1 MKVSLGRY
9 VPAKSLFHL
18 ADPRTKI
25 IWTIVMM
32 VFVLM
37 CRNWIEYTIAG
48 VFIVGCFI
56 ASRISFK
63 FILQSLRPILVIL
76 IITSLF
82 NFLFYHGAHVA
93 FFIGSK
99 PIYFESI
106 SMSIKTVLRVTM
118 LVVSASL
125 LTYTSTP
132 VAITDGLE
140 SLMRPLTVLHVPVHE
155 IALMMSIALR
165 FIPTFADE
173 TDKIIKAQAAR
184 GAEFDSGN
192 VFKKIKSYIPVLIP
206 LFIAAFRSA
215 EEMSTAMEAR
225 CYRGGKGRTRYKVLK
240 FSASD
245 VIITVLTVIFFT
257 SIILLHIY
265 IRKDIS
271 VSHIFINNF

>member
-1 MKVSLGRY
+1 MRVSLGRY
-9 VPAKSLFHL
+9 VPQKSLFHL

-32 VFVLM
+32 VFVLL
-37 CRNWIEYTIAG
+37 CRNWIEYLIAA
-48 VFIVGCFI
+48 VFVIGSFVL
-56 ASRISFK
+56 SRISFK

-76 IITSLF
+76 VITSLF
-82 NFLFYHGAHVA
+82 NFFFYHGTHVA
-93 FFIGSK
+93 FLIGTK
-99 PIYFESI
+99 PIYYESI
-106 SMSIKTVLRVTM
+106 SMGIKTILRVTL
-118 LVVSASL
+118 LVISASL

-140 SLMRPLTVLHVPVHE
+140 SLMRPLTVIRVPVHE

-215 EEMSTAMEAR
+215 EEMATAMEAR
-225 CYRGGKGRTRYKVLK
+225 CYRGGKGRTRFKVLK
-240 FSASD
+240 FSWAD
-245 VIITVLTVIFFT
+245 VVITVCTLAFGT
-257 SIILLHIY
+257 SIILLHVY
-265 IRKDIS
+265 IRSDIS
-271 VSHIFINNF
+271 LFRYFYR